1 MAKAFHQVIYFVFIY
16 SKYIYPLL
24 PPFKNDFVF
33 LLSNLFILEFVF
45 NMQGIIQF
53 LFKKAFISPPAAF
66 IILVMIILPFYAIF
80 QIISFM
86 MNRWQKQLKGAAL

>member
-1 MAKAFHQVIYFVFIY
+1 
-16 SKYIYPLL
+16 
-24 PPFKNDFVF
+24 
-33 LLSNLFILEFVF
+33 
-45 NMQGIIQF
+45 MQGIIQF

>member
-1 MAKAFHQVIYFVFIY
+1 NISIHFFHHLKTI
-16 SKYIYPLL
+16 
-24 PPFKNDFVF
+24 FVF

-53 LFKKAFISPPAAF
+53 LFKKAFISPTAAF

-80 QIISFM
+80 QIISLI